1 MKKEQFVVSIIVPV
15 YNGEAFLAEAVDNIR
30 QQGWQPLEII
40 IIDDG
45 STDGT
50 AGVANSIKGNVRY
63 VHQSNQGPAAAR
75 NRGLEMADGNV
86 IGFLDADDLWPEKK
100 IETQLGYL
108 YENPSVDIVLG
119 KTQFM
124 RQSGVVNGKKAYE
137 EYLKPG
143 IFLNLGSGLFRKSVF
158 DKVGFFD
165 PELYY
170 SEDADWFIRAR
181 ELKVSIALID
191 QITLL
196 YRIHQNN
203 MTRGKTPAEIGFL
216 KVIKSSLDRRRNSA

>member
-1 MKKEQFVVSIIVPV
+1 MKKEKFFASIIVPV
-15 YNGEAFLAEAVDNIR
+15 FNGEAFLAEAIENIQ
-30 QQGWQPLEII
+30 QQGSHPLEII

-50 AGVANSIKGNVRY
+50 AGVVKSLKGNVRY
-63 VHQSNQGPAAAR
+63 VHQSNKGPAAAR
-75 NRGLEMADGNV
+75 NEGLKIADGNV
-86 IGFLDADDLWPEKK
+86 IGFLDADDLWPENKLE
-100 IETQLGYL
+100 IQLRYL
-108 YENPSVDIVLG
+108 CENPSVDIVLG

-124 RQSGVVNGKKAYE
+124 RQSGVVDGRKTYE

-143 IFLNLGSGLFRKSVF
+143 IFLNLGSGIFRKHVF
-158 DKVGFFD
+158 DKVGLFD

-181 ELKVSIALID
+181 ELEVSISLID

-216 KVIKSSLDRRRNSA
+216 KVIKNSLDRRRNSA

>member
-1 MKKEQFVVSIIVPV
+1 MKKEQFIVSIIVPV
-15 YNGEAFLAEAVDNIR
+15 YNGEAFLAEAVDNIQ

-50 AGVANSIKGNVRY
+50 ARVASSLKGNVRY

-75 NRGLEMADGNV
+75 NKGLEIAGGNV
-86 IGFLDADDLWPEKK
+86 IGFLDADDLWPEGKL
-100 IETQLGYL
+100 ETQLRHL
-108 YENPSVDIVLG
+108 SENPSVDIVLG

-124 RQSGVVNGKKAYE
+124 RQSESEDARIAYE
-137 EYLKPG
+137 KYLKPG
-143 IFLNLGSGLFRKSVF
+143 IFLNLGSGLFRRSVF
-158 DKVGFFD
+158 EKVGFFD
-165 PELYY
+165 PKLYY

-181 ELKVSIALID
+181 ELEVSIALIEE
-191 QITLL
+191 ITLF

-203 MTRGKTPAEIGFL
+203 MTLGKTPAEIGFL
-216 KVIKSSLDRRRNSA
+216 KVIKNSLDRRRNVT